1 MAEDKTCT
9 NTKGVAITPK
19 GKVPSLLDCASLC
32 IAKPQNKYFALE
44 NTNGCATDGCQCNC
58 IESATDDCVTSNDVG
73 FTLFKFR
80 AQKEGMCFDAPSKEY
95 HNYSNVK
102 INITQLMIIL
112 K

>member
-19 GKVPSLLDCASLC
+19 GKVPTLLDCANLC
-32 IAKPQNKYFALE
+32 IAKPQNKYFAVE

-80 AQKEGMCFDAPSKEY
+80 AQKEGMCFVAPSTKY
-95 HNYSNVK
+95 HNYQ
-102 INITQLMIIL
+102 IIIL
-112 K
+112 MLKSIFRI